1 MKYPKKYYLRPQ
13 VEIVCLKDPL
23 MQIPD
28 LSDGETSNPLG
39 KENYFEWDDEGS
51 HDLWGDDSDEEG
63 L

>member
-1 MKYPKKYYLRPQ
+1 
-13 VEIVCLKDPL
+13 

>member
-1 MKYPKKYYLRPQ
+1 
-13 VEIVCLKDPL
+13 

-39 KENYFEWDDEGS
+39 KENYFEWDDEDS